1 MLNRD
6 KRAKS
11 QEVFE
16 RYQRKLLM
24 ELNEVGFEDTMT
36 LATGE
41 EETDEAIKTDKKKE
55 LREHQKII

>member
-1 MLNRD
+1 
-6 KRAKS
+6 
-11 QEVFE
+11 
-16 RYQRKLLM
+16 M

-41 EETDEAIKTDKKKE
+41 EETEEAIKTDKKKE